1 MAKMKTLE
9 HKEKIGLALTED
21 ELDNIVKCVE
31 EVAVRMDV
39 SADKGWGTPFIK
51 KQVKLLEALSHDLR
65 KVYDN
70 WKRKEQLNE
79 EEKCEVEYE
88 GLPEENC
95 ENCE

>member
-1 MAKMKTLE
+1 MKTLQ
-9 HKEKIGLALTED
+9 HNEKIGIALTED

-51 KQVKLLEALSHDLR
+51 KQVKLLESLSLELR
-65 KVYDN
+65 KIYDN
-70 WKRKEQLNE
+70 YKRKEQINE
-79 EEKCEVEYE
+79 ASNCEVEYK

-95 ENCE
+95 ESCD